1 MNYKKD
7 GSLPR
12 VNKWQIRRR
21 IARAPVN
28 SHDPGENA
36 PINTEAGL
44 LMSGDIAAPGI
55 DSLGGDHH
63 DEVSWQWRHELVGET
78 EDTELQKLVRSR
90 TPSC

>member
-1 MNYKKD
+1 MNHKKD
-7 GSLPR
+7 DSLPR
-12 VNKWQIRRR
+12 VNEWQIQRR

-44 LMSGDIAAPGI
+44 LMSGDIATPGI

-78 EDTELQKLVRSR
+78 EDTELLKTLL
-90 TPSC
+90 P